1 MRPAETT
8 AAGAAHI
15 RPTPALASWFRA
27 HVEEVPLVIRS
38 SRLVVSAGLAVLLL
52 SGCGSGSVR
61 PGAAALVGEER
72 IPVDTLQQVVERGL
86 SDPQAEQALGQDRG
100 AFQRQVLSRL
110 VNREVLQ
117 AAAEREGVTVED
129 GDVAA
134 QLEDFAAQAGGEQ
147 ALEAQAAQNGISP
160 KDLQPFLRDVVLE
173 QALGDKLT
181 EDEDV
186 PPEQL
191 EGLYKQNI
199 AQYDR
204 VRSRHI
210 LVADEAQAR
219 SILAQVREDPSK
231 FADLAAEFS
240 TDTSNKDQGGDLG
253 LQGRGQF
260 VPEFD
265 ALLFSAEPGT
275 YDVVQTQFGWHVVN
289 VQERE
294 TTSLAEAT
302 PELRRAALQEQRAQV
317 TGALLREVASDL
329 GVEVNPRFGRW
340 DPETYS
346 VEAVE
351 SPNGVTTDAPEEDAE
366 APAGEAP
373 TEGEQPPLIEEAP
386 EPAPTASE

>member
-1 MRPAETT
+1 M
-8 AAGAAHI
+8 
-15 RPTPALASWFRA
+15 
-27 HVEEVPLVIRS
+27 IRS
-38 SRLVVSAGLAVLLL
+38 SSLVASTGLAVLLL

-61 PGAAALVGEER
+61 PGAAALVGDER
-72 IPVDTLQQVVERGL
+72 ITVDTLQEVVDRGL
-86 SDPQAEQALGQDRG
+86 ADPQAEQALGQDRS

-117 AAAEREGVTVED
+117 AAAEQEGVTVDD
-129 GDVAA
+129 GEVDD
-134 QLEDFAAQAGGEQ
+134 QLQDFAAQAGGEE

-160 KDLQPFLRDVVLE
+160 EDLQPFLRDVVLQQE
-173 QALGDKLT
+173 LGDALT

-186 PPEQL
+186 PQEQL
-191 EGLYKQNI
+191 EGLYQQNI

-210 LVADEAQAR
+210 LVEDEAQAR
-219 SILAQVREDPSK
+219 SILAQVREDESA
-231 FADLAAEFS
+231 FAELAAEFS

-253 LQGRGQF
+253 LQGKGQF
-260 VPEFD
+260 VPEFE

-289 VQERE
+289 VQERQ

-302 PELRRAALQEQRAQV
+302 PELRRAALQEQRAEA
-317 TGALLREVASDL
+317 TGELLRDVASDL
-329 GVEVNPRFGRW
+329 GVKVNPRFGRW
-340 DPETYS
+340 DPETGS

-351 SPNGVTTDAPEEDAE
+351 SPNGVTTSAPEDGAE

-373 TEGEQPPLIEEAP
+373 VEEEQAPLIEEAP
-386 EPAPTASE
+386 EPAPSDE

>member
-1 MRPAETT
+1 M
-8 AAGAAHI
+8 
-15 RPTPALASWFRA
+15 
-27 HVEEVPLVIRS
+27 IRS
-38 SRLVVSAGLAVLLL
+38 SRPVVSAGLAVLLL

-72 IPVDTLQQVVERGL
+72 ITVDTLQEVVERGL
-86 SDPQAEQALGQDRG
+86 ADPQAEQTLGQDRS

-117 AAAEREGVTVED
+117 AAAEREGVTVSD
-129 GDVAA
+129 GDVDA
-134 QLEDFAAQAGGEQ
+134 QLEDFASQAGGEQ

-160 KDLQPFLRDVVLE
+160 QDLQPFLRDVVLE
-173 QALGDKLT
+173 QALGDALT

-186 PPEQL
+186 PQEQL
-191 EGLYKQNI
+191 EGLYQQNI

-210 LVADEAQAR
+210 LVEDEAQAR
-219 SILAQVREDPSK
+219 SILAQVREDPAR

-240 TDTSNKDQGGDLG
+240 TDTSNKDRGGDLG

-275 YDVVQTQFGWHVVN
+275 YDVVQTQFGWHVVH

-294 TTSLAEAT
+294 RTSLEEAT
-302 PELRRAALQEQRAQV
+302 PELRRAALQQQRAQA
-317 TGALLREVASDL
+317 TGDLLRDVASDL
-329 GVEVNPRFGRW
+329 GVKVNPRFGRW
-340 DPETYS
+340 DPETS
-346 VEAVE
+346 SIEAVE
-351 SPNGVTTDAPEEDAE
+351 SPNGVTTSAPEDGAE

-373 TEGEQPPLIEEAP
+373 TEEEQQPLIEETPAP
-386 EPAPTASE
+386 EGE